1 MKKFFHLYWDGFRNL
16 SDWGKKLWIIILLKG
31 ILVFVVMKL
40 VFFPNQLKQ
49 NFDTDQ
55 DRATH
60 VLNNLTKKQ

>member
-16 SDWGKKLWIIILLKG
+16 TDWGKKLWIIILLKG
-31 ILVFVVMKL
+31 ILIFVVMKL